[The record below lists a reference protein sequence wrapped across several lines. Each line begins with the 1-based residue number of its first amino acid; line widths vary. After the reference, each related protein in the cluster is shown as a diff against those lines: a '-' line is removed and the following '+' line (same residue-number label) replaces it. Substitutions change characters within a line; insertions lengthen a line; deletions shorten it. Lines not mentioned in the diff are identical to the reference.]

1 MHFAQ
6 KKKGGHIVQHS
17 SMRTGGADRHWT
29 FDPTTVES
37 IGPILNKLVHYD
49 EYFVEE
55 QADSTLAIV
64 LDKMLEDLPEELRSP
79 VSLVYLSG
87 ISYRSAGR
95 TLGLDHKTVKA
106 RAERGIDVLRSRLR
120 DTAWVAALL
129 DGVLPEN
136 IELPVSSSP
145 ERVVDILQT
154 LTTKKEN

>member
-1 MHFAQ
+1 M
-6 KKKGGHIVQHS
+6 VVNN
-17 SMRTGGADRHWT
+17 MRTGGADRNWT
-29 FDPTTVES
+29 FDPTIVES
-37 IGPILNKLVHYD
+37 ITPIMNKLVHYD

-55 QADSTLAIV
+55 EGDSTLAII

-106 RAERGIDVLRSRLR
+106 RADRGIKVLRDRLM

-129 DGVLPEN
+129 DGMLPEQA
-136 IELPVSSSP
+136 ELPRAASP
-145 ERVVDILQT
+145 DKVAGILHS
-154 LTTKKEN
+154 LNNKKGQQP